1 MATDNSINNLF
12 IEAMSG
18 RKKDSKQF
26 SVTICDNETGEV
38 LQVLGDSTYGG
49 YSYSVACEVANDFDK
64 NKCFTFIQE
73 I

>member
-1 MATDNSINNLF
+1 
-12 IEAMSG
+12 MSG
-18 RKKDSKQF
+18 RKKGSNQY

-49 YSYSVACEVANDFDK
+49 YSYFVACEVAEDFDK
-64 NKCFTFIQE
+64 NKYFTVIQE